1 MYNIIQLNDKDLSEL
16 QVIAKELGIKKTDS
30 LKKEDLVYKILDEQ
44 AIAGATKKVAADK
57 LKEERKEEQKKK
69 RSRVAPA
76 KKDNKVVSATKEGE
90 AEKAKEAA
98 PAKPQQ
104 PSKKEESANKE
115 KETPAVEVKAEN
127 TAAPKRKVGRPRK
140 NADAAEQK
148 EVESVKT
155 ATPATPK
162 VTEDKVVTEK
172 APEVIEKAVPAQ
184 APEKKTKANK
194 PAEEKKVVV
203 KPQPQ
208 KKAEPVIDEE
218 SNILSGAD
226 DDDFIPI
233 EDLPSEK
240 IELPTELLENSKPP
254 KLNRHK
260 LLPNNK
266 HHSHNNRLISNN
278 SNNVHALSV
287 RVTTIMAIIMLAIV
301 TITPII
307 ITIITS
313 NVTITKIRTSS
324 VYRCRVLP
332 SQTTRTKIFRY
343 HNSSRNVKLLSVK
356 SLTNSMTSLME

>member
-1 MYNIIQLNDKDLSEL
+1 M
-16 QVIAKELGIKKTDS
+16 
-30 LKKEDLVYKILDEQ
+30 
-44 AIAGATKKVAADK
+44 
-57 LKEERKEEQKKK
+57 
-69 RSRVAPA
+69 
-76 KKDNKVVSATKEGE
+76 
-90 AEKAKEAA
+90 
-98 PAKPQQ
+98 
-104 PSKKEESANKE
+104 
-115 KETPAVEVKAEN
+115 
-127 TAAPKRKVGRPRK
+127 
-140 NADAAEQK
+140 
-148 EVESVKT
+148 KT

-240 IELPTELLENSKPP
+240 IELPTELFGKSEATKT
-254 KLNRHK
+254 NRHK

-266 HHSHNNRLISNN
+266 HHSHNNRLINNN

-324 VYRCRVLP
+324 VYRCRAP
-332 SQTTRTKIFRY
+332 AQPTTRTKI
-343 HNSSRNVKLLSVK
+343 SG
-356 SLTNSMTSLME
+356 TTTAAGT